1 MSSPETSHNKIMAGF
16 LARPPSVGY
25 LPAYP
30 IGSGNKICRGSK
42 DLQLRVQ
49 LRTRTGFPFTDYYR
63 NR

>member
-1 MSSPETSHNKIMAGF
+1 MAGF

-49 LRTRTGFPFTDYYR
+49 LRTRTGFPFTSHYR
-63 NR
+63 NG

>member
-1 MSSPETSHNKIMAGF
+1 MAGF